1 MRKSRVFRPPFLYNF
16 YNWHEEKVKLIT
28 IATDYEPGPFRNEG
42 KPDMLVIPRDLE
54 DKFIKKGNS
63 KEAINPIGIPV
74 SSRFV
79 KTAKDIRKELNL
91 RGDDKI
97 ILIMLGSMGFGNI
110 LDLLNKLENEDYKI
124 ITICGTN
131 TKLLEEIKEKN
142 FKNVIPFGYTK
153 NINDFIYTADIVI
166 SKPGG
171 LSSTEIA
178 AIRKPLI
185 HMFAIPGIET
195 YNMNYFKEH
204 NMSINSSN
212 INDVKDAINKLLN
225 DVELQ
230 KELVQNQIKYI
241 NNESAKDLVNIIK
254 DKF

>member
-1 MRKSRVFRPPFLYNF
+1 M
-16 YNWHEEKVKLIT
+16 EES
-28 IATDYEPGPFRNEG
+28 
-42 KPDMLVIPRDLE
+42 KPDLLVIPRDLE

-63 KEAINPIGIPV
+63 KDAINPIGIPV

-79 KTAKDIRKELNL
+79 NTAKDIRKELNL
-91 RGDDKI
+91 SNDDKI
-97 ILIMLGSMGFGNI
+97 ILIMLGSMGFGNV
-110 LDLLNKLENEDYKI
+110 LELLKQLENENYKI

-131 TKLLEEIKEKN
+131 TKLLEEIQNRN
-142 FKNVIPFGYTK
+142 FKNVIPFGFTK
-153 NINDFIYTADIVI
+153 NINDFIYTADVVI

-204 NMSINSSN
+204 NMSLCCNNYLELKDMINELLY
-212 INDVKDAINKLLN
+212 NK
-225 DVELQ
+225 ELQ
-230 KELVQNQIKYI
+230 TKLINNQNKYI
-241 NNESAKDLVNIIK
+241 NSESAKELVNIIK
-254 DKF
+254 ENF